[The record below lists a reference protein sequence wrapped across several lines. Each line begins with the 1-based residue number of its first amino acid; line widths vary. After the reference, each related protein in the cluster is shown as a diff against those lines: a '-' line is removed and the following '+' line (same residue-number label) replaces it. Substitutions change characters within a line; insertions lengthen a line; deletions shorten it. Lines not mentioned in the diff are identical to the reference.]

1 MSDVSIDKLVPGA
14 TTARPVSTPS
24 GLKLVG
30 AGTVLTASLIGRL
43 RSLGV
48 AAVSIVGDPGAT
60 TVLSLAD
67 QLAALDARFARHAGD
82 PVMIE
87 MRDMLAR
94 QLREMCD
101 AAKSR

>member
-24 GLKLVG
+24 GLTLVG
-30 AGTVLTASLIGRL
+30 AGTVLTASLIARL

-48 AAVSIVGDPGAT
+48 AAVAIVGAPGST
-60 TVLSLAD
+60 PVLSLAD

-82 PVMIE
+82 PIMVE

-94 QLREMCD
+94 QLSETPH
-101 AAKSR
+101 AAKPR